1 MKPYNIRWRKEIR
14 QKSALFR
21 LEKDIKKYSKPEHE
35 EKLARA
41 TICLRA
47 LKEKL
52 NQ

>member
-14 QKSALFR
+14 QQSALFR
-21 LEKDIKKYSKPEHE
+21 LEKDIKRYSNSGFE
-35 EKLARA
+35 EKLASA
-41 TICLRA
+41 TICLRN